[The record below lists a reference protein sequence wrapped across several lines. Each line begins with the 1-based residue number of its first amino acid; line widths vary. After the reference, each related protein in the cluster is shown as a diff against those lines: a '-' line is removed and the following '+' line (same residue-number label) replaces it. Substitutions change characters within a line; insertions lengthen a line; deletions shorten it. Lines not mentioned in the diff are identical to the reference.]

1 MKQLRM
7 QAVALLAGLAIA
19 STAFAGGHGRNPDAD
34 EGGSPGNSGNAP
46 GHNGGGNG
54 NGHGGGSGNAPGH
67 GGTQPAGG
75 NHGHGPRLNPH
86 HLDLCP
92 GSDATLV
99 GPVGQSGQSQVAH
112 VEFSVAGADET
123 SDDDTSPWARMSY
136 FWVGS
141 SFDFIFNA
149 HNLTPASEY
158 TLMVAADDG
167 SAVCLASG
175 TVNGGGQLHLMGSVD
190 PDASFPQ
197 GLDPF
202 APRTDDTV
210 DATAKLVPSASVDCD
225 AGTASAPADGDVVLT
240 SEEGIRFVDVDV
252 LECPTE

>member
-1 MKQLRM
+1 MTQFRL
-7 QAVALLAGLAIA
+7 QAVAILAGLAIA
-19 STAFAGGHGRNPDAD
+19 SAAYAGGHGRNSDGD
-34 EGGSPGNSGNAP
+34 EGDSPGNSGNAP
-46 GHNGGGNG
+46 GHGANPP
-54 NGHGGGSGNAPGH
+54 GHGGGTPPGN
-67 GGTQPAGG
+67 G

-99 GPVGQSGQSQVAH
+99 GPVGQSGQSQVAQ
-112 VEFSVAGADET
+112 VEFSVAGADD
-123 SDDDTSPWARMSY
+123 SSADDDTSPWARMSY

-149 HNLTPASEY
+149 HNLAPASKY
-158 TLMVAADDG
+158 TLVVAADDG
-167 SAVCLASG
+167 SAVCLGNG
-175 TVNGGGQLHLMGSVD
+175 TVNAGGQLHLMGSVD
-190 PDASFPQ
+190 ADANFPQ
-197 GLDPF
+197 DLDAF

-210 DATAKLVPSASVDCD
+210 DATAKLVPTASVACA
-225 AGTASAPADGDVVLT
+225 AGTVSAPADGDVVLT